1 MVLASDVNVGGTV
14 VIAYQLQANAPVSN
28 ALEKYMMELRRKRR
42 GFYPSLDMM
51 QCLVELEANTS
62 GSRSQL
68 NTKALRDLHLES
80 ESSKL
85 AQIMLTTA

>member
-28 ALEKYMMELRRKRR
+28 ALVMYMMELRRKRR

-51 QCLVELEANTS
+51 QCLVELETNTS
-62 GSRSQL
+62 GRSQL

-85 AQIMLTTA
+85 AQIMRTTA